1 MQRDVVGDVGIVGFT
16 HPCGADS
23 GAEEAGIVAGQLTAN
38 VVQVEKIGNDTF
50 LQLWMLQPI
59 LFATD
64 EEHLRNRGM
73 FEAGE
78 QHAFAHHASG
88 AGDDDVEVGGVWAH
102 GCRIAGLLGAI
113 LIEMQGGDWAAC
125 QGMPGLQPA
134 SCGLPVRLVRAHVIE
149 VLGPETSVVAAS
161 ARLMQLTRHT
171 GAQPQS
177 EVSVLNA
184 IVSVEKLALPSPHR
198 APGYPSL

>member
-102 GCRIAGLLGAI
+102 GCRIAGLLGTI
-113 LIEMQGGDWAAC
+113 LIECRGVIGPLARECLGCSQ
-125 QGMPGLQPA
+125 
-134 SCGLPVRLVRAHVIE
+134 LPVVF
-149 VLGPETSVVAAS
+149 
-161 ARLMQLTRHT
+161 Q
-171 GAQPQS
+171 
-177 EVSVLNA
+177 
-184 IVSVEKLALPSPHR
+184 
-198 APGYPSL
+198 